1 MLYVIVLLLAALGYM
16 VWQLR
21 KEKNS
26 SLQFRNRYFKLVEAS
41 HTYLFEYDVQA
52 DVLKLS
58 QACAEL
64 LHLPVQIQAY
74 QQEIKNV
81 SDPLAQRGI
90 GYLEKAMHVQGQMH
104 ELRIERQDK
113 SLGVFHV
120 FGETFYD
127 ADDKPVY
134 VMGLFTDVTAEFRQ
148 QERLTTRAQM
158 DSLTKVFN
166 AGACRKQV
174 AEFVEGHEGQTQA
187 AFIILD
193 VDHFKE
199 VNDELGHQAGDKV
212 LQIVARTLKVT
223 LRQTDFIGRLGGD
236 EFCIYLGQVPSAE
249 FVSGLCSR
257 LNKAAAQVLQEQFT
271 GKKITLSIGAAMVK
285 AGDTFEVVYQRADEA
300 LYSSKR
306 LGRDTYSVF

>member
-1 MLYVIVLLLAALGYM
+1 MLYAVVLLLAALGYTL
-16 VWQLR
+16 WQLR
-21 KEKNS
+21 KEKKY

-41 HTYLFEYDVQA
+41 RAYLFEYDVQA

-64 LHLPVQIQAY
+64 LHLPVQISAY
-74 QQEIKNV
+74 QQESKKI
-81 SDPLAQRGI
+81 SEPQAQLGI
-90 GYLEKAMHVQGQMH
+90 GYLEKAMQAQGQMH
-104 ELRIERQDK
+104 ELRIERRDK

-127 ADDKPVY
+127 DDKPVY

-148 QERLTTRAQM
+148 QERLATRAQM

-166 AGACRKQV
+166 AGTCRKQIAELV
-174 AEFVEGHEGQTQA
+174 AGHEGQGQA

-249 FVSGLCSR
+249 FVGGLCSR
-257 LNKAAAQVLQEQFT
+257 LNKAAAQALQQQFT

-285 AGDTFEVVYQRADEA
+285 TGDTFEVVYQRADQA

-306 LGRDTYSVF
+306 LGRDTYSVL